1 MCACLRVSGGI
12 EPPPPEET
20 SRCLPIRGGTENTD
34 DHTLAHFKSEFWYPT
49 LIDRNRRERWE
60 AKGRTRMS
68 ERAQARIIEILDS
81 HKPAP
86 LPAAAQR
93 KIREVL
99 AEADGRFRSKQS

>member
-12 EPPPPEET
+12 ETPPEET

-34 DHTLAHFKSEFWYPT
+34 DHTLAHFKSEFWFPT

-99 AEADGRFRSKQS
+99 AEADGRFRSRQY